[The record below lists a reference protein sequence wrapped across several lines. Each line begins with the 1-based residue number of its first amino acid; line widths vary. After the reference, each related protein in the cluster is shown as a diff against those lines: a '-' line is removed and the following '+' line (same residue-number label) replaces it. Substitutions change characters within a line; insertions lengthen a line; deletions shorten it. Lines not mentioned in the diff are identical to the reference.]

1 MQSAEQQETVLY
13 INMICTPF
21 SIAGACYMIYSYFKS
36 EAKSF
41 SSKLVFCLALSDMLL
56 SIVDLLEI
64 FDPNDENCTIVGF
77 LRVTGIYSNM
87 LWTTQILAVLYVQ
100 FVWEFA
106 GVDRTYPYL
115 VASNILLSL
124 APNVLTL
131 YQMKFGGELYFTS
144 MNGECFI
151 GPQSSFL
158 VILIIPLSLLLMSSI
173 WMTIRVYY
181 VLNNMATSL
190 GNIEYKSLFM
200 YPAILVL
207 LDVPISVDYAMQ
219 QQYFWLTAT
228 CFVMFKSI
236 GLINALQFRRA
247 TNTRNKLSKE
257 TQQDMILRTL
267 SQDTNES
274 SLSMM

>member
-1 MQSAEQQETVLY
+1 
-13 INMICTPF
+13 MICTPF
-21 SIAGACYMIYSYFKS
+21 SIAGVCYMIYSYFKS

-56 SIVDLLEI
+56 GIVDLLEI
-64 FDPNDENCTIVGF
+64 FDPNHENCTVIGF

-115 VASNILLSL
+115 IASNILLSL

-131 YQMKFGGELYFTS
+131 YEMNFGGELYFS
-144 MNGECFI
+144 NMNGECFI

-158 VILIIPLSLLLMSSI
+158 WILIIPFSVLLMSSI
-173 WMTIRVYY
+173 WMTIKVYL
-181 VLNNMATSL
+181 VLKNMATSL

-219 QQYFWLTAT
+219 NQYFWLTAA

-257 TQQDMILRTL
+257 TQQDLILRTL
-267 SQDTNES
+267 SHDTNES
-274 SLSMM
+274 SLSVT